1 MVDSKYTNIGDH
13 VTTLDWT
20 NHIIPQVKYCTTRPR
35 HGALGPDIHG
45 LEQPNGLA
53 RLQFLGR
60 KVGKILEEQ
69 SDNHDIMISWLYN
82 SGSVNFIELLNS
94 TIKILKQL
102 TSEVSTK

>member
-1 MVDSKYTNIGDH
+1 MVDSKYTYIGDH
-13 VTTLDWT
+13 VTTLDWD
-20 NHIIPQVKYCTTRPR
+20 IIPQVKYCTTRPR

-69 SDNHDIMISWLYN
+69 WDNHDIMISWLYN
-82 SGSVNFIELLNS
+82 SG
-94 TIKILKQL
+94 
-102 TSEVSTK
+102 